1 MALINVDAL
10 LNAMPSSARHWT
22 AVWQRNFRVWRK
34 LALASMIGN
43 LADPL
48 IYLIGLGFG
57 LGLMV
62 GKVDGTP
69 YIAFL
74 AAGTVAS
81 SVMMSAS
88 FEAMYSCFS
97 RMHVQRTWEAIMHT
111 PLALGD
117 VVLGEV
123 IWCASK
129 ALLSGTAIMLV
140 AGALGFAHWES
151 IWVVWPVIVLAGL
164 GFSSLAMIVT
174 ALAPSY
180 DFFMFYQTLVLTPM
194 LLLSGVFFPLTKLPT
209 PVQHIAFVLPLAHA
223 IALIRP
229 LMLGQAIIEPWHH
242 VAALAI
248 YAILPF
254 LVAAILLKRR
264 LTS

>member
-1 MALINVDAL
+1 MNIDAL
-10 LNAMPSSARHWT
+10 LNALPSNGHHWL

-62 GKVDGTP
+62 GKIDGTP

-74 AAGTVAS
+74 AAGTVSS

-88 FEAMYSCFS
+88 FEAMYSSFS

-111 PLALGD
+111 PLEVGD
-117 VVLGEV
+117 IVLGEV

-129 ALLSGTAIMLV
+129 GLLSGTAIMLV

-151 IWVVWPVIVLAGL
+151 IWLVWPVIALAGL
-164 GFSSLAMIVT
+164 TFSCLAMIIT
-174 ALAPSY
+174 ALAPSF
-180 DFFMFYQTLVLTPM
+180 DFFMFYQTLALTPM
-194 LLLSGVFFPLTKLPT
+194 LLLSGVFFPLAKLPT
-209 PVQHIAFVLPLAHA
+209 AIQHVAFALPLAHA
-223 IALIRP
+223 VALIRP
-229 LMLGQAIIEPWHH
+229 LMLGQPITDPWAH
-242 VAALAI
+242 VCTLAL
-248 YAILPF
+248 YAVVPF
-254 LVAAILLKRR
+254 LIASVLLKRR
-264 LTS
+264 LTN